1 MCALKKIVP
10 LMLVGVVVCN
20 WNHFAFAGQNIDLAK
35 VQDNRKKLIETSS
48 CPGCE
53 LAGVNL
59 SGVNLDRVNLTGANL
74 AGAHLSQARLHLAA
88 LNKANLQNADLRDVE
103 FGGADLAEADLRGA
117 DLRGATFVGAYLV
130 GIQLDKEVAL
140 NQPSEKSVSENVST
154 QDVVETPLP
163 TQEGLGATSLVETKD
178 KAHGATLQQP
188 LADIKGKTSAPPAAE
203 PGFFDKTWG
212 SVKGLF
218 GQGESDEKKVVI
230 EKSVSAGKTVKVTP
244 EVTPAPAV
252 QAVPKQDVVADI
264 PPVKEQPPA
273 EVKGKKAVSP
283 STEPG
288 FFDKTLGSVKGL
300 FGQGEGDGKK
310 AVTEK
315 SVATGKTA
323 KVTSETAPAVL
334 AGPKQ
339 DVVANISPVKEQPL
353 VEVKGTQVAS
363 PSTEPGFFDKTLGS
377 VKGLFSQGEND
388 QKKTVAEKSAA
399 IGKTAEVTPETVP
412 SVQASSKSDVG
423 ADIPPVKEQ
432 PPVEIKGTQVAS
444 PSTEPGFFDK
454 TLGSVKGLFG
464 QGESDNK
471 AVTGKHDDDIQ
482 KGKQLQGNEMIGAQI
497 PENKIDPAAETA
509 KNKALL
515 LETKHCYGCN
525 LAGVDL
531 TGKNID
537 SADLE
542 GADLSGSRLE
552 GVDFEN
558 ANLKGAILVKANLRN
573 ADLRKADLYKANLSG
588 ADLTG
593 AKLDGALLDD
603 AQLSDAVGYELQGR
617 Q

>member
-1 MCALKKIVP
+1 MCALKKLVP
-10 LMLVGVVVCN
+10 LMLVGVAVCN
-20 WNHFAFAGQNIDLAK
+20 WSHFAYAGQNIDLAK

-74 AGAHLSQARLHLAA
+74 KGAHLSQARLHLAT

-117 DLRGATFVGAYLV
+117 NLRGATFVGAYLV
-130 GIQLDKEVAL
+130 GIQLDKGVAL
-140 NQPSEKSVSENVST
+140 NQPSEESVVENIPT
-154 QDVVETPLP
+154 QDAVEKSLP
-163 TQEGLGATSLVETKD
+163 AQEGLGVTSVVDKKEDKDRVATSP
-178 KAHGATLQQP
+178 QP
-188 LADIKGKTSAPPAAE
+188 LDEVTGKKASPPPAE
-203 PGFFDKTWG
+203 PGFFDQTLR

-218 GQGESDEKKVVI
+218 GQGESDEKKTVV
-230 EKSVSAGKTVKVTP
+230 EKSSATGKPAKITP
-244 EVTPAPAV
+244 EAAPSV
-252 QAVPKQDVVADI
+252 QAAPKQDVVSTT
-264 PPVKEQPPA
+264 PPVKEQPPIEA
-273 EVKGKKAVSP
+273 KGKQVVPP

-300 FGQGEGDGKK
+300 FGQGESDEKK
-310 AVTEK
+310 TVVEK
-315 SVATGKTA
+315 SVATRETA
-323 KVTSETAPAVL
+323 KVTSETPVVQAV
-334 AGPKQ
+334 PKQ
-339 DVVANISPVKEQPL
+339 DVVADIPPVKDQPV

-377 VKGLFSQGEND
+377 VKGLFGQGEND
-388 QKKTVAEKSAA
+388 EKKLAAEKSAA
-399 IGKTAEVTPETVP
+399 SGKTAEVTPETAPV
-412 SVQASSKSDVG
+412 VQAASKHDVV
-423 ADIPPVKEQ
+423 ADIPQ
-432 PPVEIKGTQVAS
+432 PPVEVKGTQVAS

-464 QGESDNK
+464 QGESESK

-482 KGKQLQGNEMIGAQI
+482 KGKQLQGNEMTAAQAS
-497 PENKIDPAAETA
+497 ENKTDPAAETA

-531 TGKNID
+531 TGKNMD

-558 ANLKGAILVKANLRN
+558 ANLKGTILIKANLRN

-603 AQLSDAVGYELQGR
+603 AQLSDVVGYELQGR

>member
-1 MCALKKIVP
+1 MCVLKKIVP
-10 LMLVGVVVCN
+10 LMLVGMVVCN
-20 WNHFAFAGQNIDLAK
+20 WNNFAFAGQNIDFAK
-35 VQDNRKKLIETSS
+35 VQDNRKKLIEASS

-74 AGAHLSQARLHLAA
+74 AGAHLSQARLHLAT

-140 NQPSEKSVSENVST
+140 NQPSEKSVSENISP
-154 QDVVETPLP
+154 QDVVDKSVPAQGGRGVTSVVEKREDKA
-163 TQEGLGATSLVETKD
+163 QVATS
-178 KAHGATLQQP
+178 QQAI
-188 LADIKGKTSAPPAAE
+188 ADIKGKKTVSSSAE

-218 GQGESDEKKVVI
+218 GQGEGDEKKAVV
-230 EKSVSAGKTVKVTP
+230 EKSVSTGKAAKVTP
-244 EVTPAPAV
+244 EAAPAV

-264 PPVKEQPPA
+264 PPVKEQQPV
-273 EVKGKKAVSP
+273 EVKGKKSASS

-300 FGQGEGDGKK
+300 FGQGE
-310 AVTEK
+310 
-315 SVATGKTA
+315 
-323 KVTSETAPAVL
+323 
-334 AGPKQ
+334 
-339 DVVANISPVKEQPL
+339 
-353 VEVKGTQVAS
+353 
-363 PSTEPGFFDKTLGS
+363 
-377 VKGLFSQGEND
+377 ND
-388 QKKTVAEKSAA
+388 EKKTVAEKSAA
-399 IGKTAEVTPETVP
+399 IGKMAEVTPETAP
-412 SVQASSKSDVG
+412 VQAAPKQDV
-423 ADIPPVKEQ
+423 AATLPPVKEQ
-432 PPVEIKGTQVAS
+432 PPAEVKGKQMAS

-464 QGESDNK
+464 QGESENK
-471 AVTGKHDDDIQ
+471 AVTGKHDDNLQ
-482 KGKQLQGNEMIGAQI
+482 KGKQLQGNETISAQV
-497 PENKIDPAAETA
+497 PENKMDPAAETA
-509 KNKALL
+509 KNRALL

-525 LAGVDL
+525 LTGVDL
-531 TGKNID
+531 TGKNMD

-542 GADLSGSRLE
+542 GADLSGSKLE

-558 ANLKGAILVKANLRN
+558 ANLKGTILVKANLRN
-573 ADLRKADLYKANLSG
+573 TDLRKADLYKANLSG

-603 AQLSDAVGYELQGR
+603 AQLSDTVGYELQGR